1 MGDAIETDLWKR
13 LDVLLS
19 LGTANLESGL
29 SATETAQKLERAAEG
44 WGLGNLTILAAG
56 HYLTIEH
63 VSADGR
69 AQSRS
74 GIAQSLDGI
83 NCERLRRLDLAVTR
97 IAGGSVAPE
106 EARRIVERASSSSLP
121 WWWTVTGL
129 AALAFCIGLQVS
141 GNALM
146 ALCAAVVHLVVATAG
161 IGLGSIGISRIYAV
175 ATQCVLG
182 ASIAWAFTAAGAISR
197 LDAVGCIA
205 VSWLLLV
212 PLPLVISVI
221 GDAVTTNHLAAAT
234 RLAALLMVG
243 GGILLGGLIVVTVGE
258 GLDLTH
264 PGRITLPVLA
274 IPLTLVFS
282 MLGAL
287 ANAVANNGGTAL
299 LLTAAGFGL
308 FTATI
313 NQSLIHL
320 VGMAPAW
327 SSTVSAVVLGCAAA
341 LWSRRSP
348 YPPSVLAL
356 MGITGALLPG
366 LVVYQGLATE
376 LFRDTG
382 LSYFGQAGL
391 VIIGLGLGVTAGFQL
406 ASLPRPER
414 RGVPMRG

>member
-212 PLPLVISVI
+212 PLP
-221 GDAVTTNHLAAAT
+221 
-234 RLAALLMVG
+234 
-243 GGILLGGLIVVTVGE
+243 
-258 GLDLTH
+258 
-264 PGRITLPVLA
+264 
-274 IPLTLVFS
+274 
-282 MLGAL
+282 
-287 ANAVANNGGTAL
+287 
-299 LLTAAGFGL
+299 
-308 FTATI
+308 
-313 NQSLIHL
+313 
-320 VGMAPAW
+320 W
-327 SSTVSAVVLGCAAA
+327 
-341 LWSRRSP
+341 
-348 YPPSVLAL
+348 
-356 MGITGALLPG
+356 
-366 LVVYQGLATE
+366 
-376 LFRDTG
+376 
-382 LSYFGQAGL
+382 
-391 VIIGLGLGVTAGFQL
+391 
-406 ASLPRPER
+406 
-414 RGVPMRG
+414 